1 MAMVADGGR
10 LVAMVAD
17 GYNRGDDGDSGDGC
31 RCRQW
36 RLWWQPEA
44 MEAMVG
50 VAMVA
55 MGLEA
60 WEYSEDMEL
69 DLLGLMEGG
78 REGATKNLPD

>member
-1 MAMVADGGR
+1 MVD
-10 LVAMVAD
+10 VALGAA
-17 GYNRGDDGDSGDGC
+17 S
-31 RCRQW
+31 
-36 RLWWQPEA
+36 EA

-78 REGATKNLPD
+78 REVATRNLPD

>member
-1 MAMVADGGR
+1 MEVLEDWGVMEDWVDWALVDVATGE
-10 LVAMVAD
+10 V
-17 GYNRGDDGDSGDGC
+17 S
-31 RCRQW
+31 
-36 RLWWQPEA
+36 EA

-69 DLLGLMEGG
+69 DLLGLMEGD
-78 REGATKNLPD
+78 REVATKNLPD